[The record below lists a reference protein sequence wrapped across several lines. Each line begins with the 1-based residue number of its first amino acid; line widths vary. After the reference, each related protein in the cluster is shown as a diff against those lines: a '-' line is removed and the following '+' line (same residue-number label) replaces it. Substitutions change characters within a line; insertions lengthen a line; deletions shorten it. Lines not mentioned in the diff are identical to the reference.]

1 MLIIIPPLLIL
12 IYHRPT
18 RCAIAVTKQGSS
30 VTNLQFLV
38 HSTKKVEIL
47 GSLETL
53 TNLLFQFTILTSIL
67 DWGLHFSVG
76 ASGKVVAGTL
86 AGEVARKLAGVVA
99 CATSWWTSWLS
110 RLTRFWKR
118 EHLIGS
124 LDTDKSHVWSLHWV
138 TNPSQCTVRSITLE
152 K

>member
-1 MLIIIPPLLIL
+1 VEYILLPFFSFTMLIIIPPLLIL

-18 RCAIAVTKQGSS
+18 RCAIALTKQGSS

-53 TNLLFQFTILTSIL
+53 TNLLFQCTIRTSIL
-67 DWGLHFSVG
+67 DWGLHFPVG
-76 ASGKVVAGTL
+76 ASGKVAASTLTDEVAGTL

-99 CATSWWTSWLS
+99 CATS
-110 RLTRFWKR
+110 
-118 EHLIGS
+118 
-124 LDTDKSHVWSLHWV
+124 
-138 TNPSQCTVRSITLE
+138 
-152 K
+152 